1 MIALRPI
8 FHGWVRLVLSGIF
21 GLGLYGAAH
30 AGMVST
36 GDAIDSARA
45 ATAREEI
52 KALAQRPELA
62 EQMKAYGVNPDQA
75 EERVNAMTDAE
86 VLALTDKLGDLP
98 AGGAVSDNTLI
109 LILLVII
116 LVLAL

>member
-21 GLGLYGAAH
+21 GLGLYGAAS
-30 AGMVST
+30 AGMV
-36 GDAIDSARA
+36 
-45 ATAREEI
+45 ATEDVIGSEQASIAREHI

-62 EQMKAYGVNPDQA
+62 EQMKVYGVNPGQA

-86 VLALTDKLGDLP
+86 VLALAGKLDDLP
-98 AGGAVSDNTLI
+98 AGAGISNNDLI
-109 LILLVII
+109 LILVLII
-116 LVLAL
+116 LIIAL